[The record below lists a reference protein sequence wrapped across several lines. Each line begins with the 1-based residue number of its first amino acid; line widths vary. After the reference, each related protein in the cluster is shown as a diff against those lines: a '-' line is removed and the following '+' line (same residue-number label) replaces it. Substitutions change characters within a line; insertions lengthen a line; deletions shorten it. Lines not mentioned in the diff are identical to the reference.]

1 MSSSSSR
8 LYLQC
13 SLFAL
18 TFGLLGCG
26 SSSSAPGPSPSTT
39 ITVALNQ
46 TAVNVAAG
54 ATTQFTATVKGS
66 PNTSVTWSVD
76 GVSGGN
82 ATSGTISSS
91 GLYTAPSAA
100 GSHTVT
106 ATSVADTSDSAKAT
120 VTVTLQ
126 SLSVAPS
133 SALLATAGMQ
143 QFGATLQGA
152 ADSSVT
158 WSVDGVIGGNVMVGT
173 VSTSGLYTAPAQVGS
188 HTISAV
194 SSTDPATRGSASITV
209 ASVTLSPGTATIEG
223 STTEQFTA
231 TVQGSSTLTLNWMV
245 DNAIGGSAASGTIS
259 TSGLYTA
266 PALAGN
272 HTISVVAT
280 ANASIRAGAAAD
292 VFTLAV
298 SPTSATLAPSGTQQF
313 TSTIQGLTNTAVTW
327 SVDGVAGGNANSGTI
342 SSAGLYTAPSS
353 MGPHTVTATSA
364 AEPADSAA
372 ASVVVANL
380 AASAVLTYHNDDARD
395 GADLEEV
402 NLTPTNVNSTQFGKL
417 LAYPV
422 DGQIYAQPLYMSGLS
437 IAGGTHDVVFVET
450 QSNSVY
456 AFDADATASSPT
468 TFWHVNLGPPVT
480 VDDSG
485 GPWPNV
491 GILSTPVIDSTTNTM
506 YLVAETS
513 DTGPNG
519 TPFFL
524 HALNVTTGADL
535 PGSPVAINATDPN
548 STATL
553 ETSCYQRMGLALN
566 PVTNWVY
573 LAFGSCSHGWL
584 LAYDKST
591 LAQEAVFNDTS
602 NAAGGG
608 LWAGGGAP
616 VVDDSSGN
624 IYLMSGTD
632 YDDAWISPPPAYTQT
647 GYNDSFLNLNAS
659 TLNVQ
664 SYFSPDTNY
673 TLSANDADLGSGA
686 AVLLPGNSQYANELI
701 GGGKDGNIYIVNPL
715 DMGGFNSTNDVI
727 QNVHT
732 GTQQYNNIFS
742 TPVYWNGA
750 VFYHCDQDVL
760 RAFSW
765 SAGAAGGHQL
775 SSSPTSIGTV
785 VYGNNAH
792 GATASLSANGATN
805 GIVWDTD
812 NSAYVPTDPSS
823 GGPLVLRAYDATNV
837 ANELYNSSQAG
848 SRDTA
853 GLALKFTVP
862 TIANGRV
869 FVPTGTEL
877 DIYGL
882 LTP

>member
-1 MSSSSSR
+1 MSFSSSR
-8 LYLQC
+8 LYLQW
-13 SLFAL
+13 SLFAF
-18 TFGLLGCG
+18 TFGLVGCG
-26 SSSSAPGPSPSTT
+26 SISSSPTPSTT

-46 TAVNVAAG
+46 TSVNVAAG
-54 ATTQFTATVKGS
+54 ATTQFTASVKGS
-66 PNTSVTWSVD
+66 TNTSVTWSVD

-82 ATSGTISSS
+82 TTSGTISSS
-91 GLYTAPSAA
+91 GLYTAPSVA
-100 GSHTVT
+100 GTHTVT
-106 ATSVADTSDSAKAT
+106 ATSVADTSDSAKAA

-126 SLSVAPS
+126 ALMLSPS
-133 SALLATAGMQ
+133 SALLATAGTQ
-143 QFGATLQGA
+143 QFSATLQGA
-152 ADSSVT
+152 TDSSVT
-158 WSVDGVIGGNVMVGT
+158 WSVDGAIGGNATVGT
-173 VSTSGLYTAPAQVGS
+173 VSTSGLYTAPAQAGS

-194 SSTDPATRGSASITV
+194 SSTDPDTQGSASITV

-223 STTEQFTA
+223 STTQQFTS
-231 TVQGSSTLTLNWMV
+231 TVKGSSTLTLNWMV
-245 DNAIGGSAASGTIS
+245 DNTVGGSAASGTIS
-259 TSGLYTA
+259 TSGFYTA
-266 PALAGN
+266 PPQAGN
-272 HTISVVAT
+272 HAISVAAT
-280 ANASIRAGAAAD
+280 ANPAISASATAD
-292 VFTLAV
+292 VFTDAV
-298 SPTSATLAPSGTQQF
+298 SPTSAILSPSGTQQF

-327 SVDGVAGGNANSGTI
+327 SVDGVAGGNATTGTI
-342 SSAGLYTAPSS
+342 TSVGLYTAPSA
-353 MGPHTVTATSA
+353 MGPETVTATSA
-364 AEPADSAA
+364 AQPADSAA

-380 AASAVLTYHNDDARD
+380 AANAVLTYHNDDARD
-395 GADLEEV
+395 GAYLEEV
-402 NLTPTNVNSTQFGKL
+402 NLMPTNVNSTQFGKL

-437 IAGGTHDVVFVET
+437 IAGGKHDVVFVET
-450 QSNSVY
+450 ESNSVY
-456 AFDADATASSPT
+456 AFDADATTSNPT
-468 TFWHVNLGPPVT
+468 AFWHVNLGPPVT

-491 GILSTPVIDSTTNTM
+491 GILSTPIIDSTTNTM

-513 DTGPNG
+513 NTGPNG

-548 STATL
+548 STASL
-553 ETSCYQRMGLALN
+553 ETSCYQRMSLALN

-573 LAFGSCSHGWL
+573 LAFGNCSHGWL
-584 LAYDKST
+584 LAYEKSS

-608 LWAGGGAP
+608 LWASGGAP

-632 YDDAWISPPPAYTQT
+632 YDDVWISPPPAYAQT
-647 GYNDSFLNLNAS
+647 GYNDAFLYLNPS
-659 TLNVQ
+659 TLNVE

-686 AVLLPGNSQYANELI
+686 AVLLPGNSQYPNELV

-715 DMGGFNSTNDVI
+715 DMGGFNGTNNVI
-727 QNVHT
+727 QNVLT

-742 TPVYWNGA
+742 TPVYWNGSIY
-750 VFYHCDQDVL
+750 YHCDQDVL

-765 SAGAAGGHQL
+765 STGAPGGQQL
-775 SSSPTSIGTV
+775 STSPTSMGSV
-785 VYGNNAH
+785 VYGNNTH
-792 GATASLSANGATN
+792 GATASLSADGVTN

-823 GGPLVLRAYDATNV
+823 SGPLVLHAYDAANV

-848 SRDTA
+848 SRDMA

-882 LTP
+882 LAP